1 MPQDSLNAPGACG
14 HDFVPTITVVGRGS
28 VRVPP
33 DRVVFTFEIEALT
46 PSVDETQRSLGERR
60 KRLARALEMAG
71 VPADAARSTGPQ
83 LRPRHDY
90 EKSRWIFKGIYGNEH
105 IVVRLPAETDAW
117 AARVLRA
124 IGVELEHVRVNVGHA
139 LRDDR
144 AARAEALRA
153 AVADARGKAETI
165 ASASAVELGPVR
177 ELRHEPEMD
186 SIVAASGTVAERGEE
201 DTEFGI
207 ADVRVTAEVKVVWAL
222 GASHLKSQI

>member
-1 MPQDSLNAPGACG
+1 MSQDLFNASSACG

-28 VRVPP
+28 VRVPR
-33 DRVVFTFEIEALT
+33 DRVVFTFEIEALA
-46 PSVDETQRSLGERR
+46 PSVDETQRSLEERR
-60 KRLARALEMAG
+60 KQLARALETAG

-105 IVVRLPAETDAW
+105 IVVRLPAETDG

-124 IGVELEHVRVNVGHA
+124 IGTELEHVRVNVGPA

-144 AARAEALRA
+144 AARAEALRT

-186 SIVAASGTVAERGEE
+186 PIVAAPGTVAERGEE